1 MYLNTLSPLI
11 ICRNPKDD
19 PPKFEPESRTTFEML
34 KKRYKLSKLI
44 NTSTKKSFNDV
55 IKSSKL

>member
-1 MYLNTLSPLI
+1 MNKLSQLI
-11 ICRNPKDD
+11 IFRNPKDD

-44 NTSTKKSFNDV
+44 NRSTKKSFTDV
-55 IKSSKL
+55 IKSPKL